1 MRRLGMAILVVFIG
15 LTGCATPGASTHTSL
30 KQAPDRLLPKR
41 VLLLPAEIR
50 VHEISAGGVIEKVD
64 AWSEQASAHVL
75 ADLRARTASG
85 QPFQLVEMP
94 SLNAEDKA
102 NLDQHAALY
111 EVVAG
116 TAFMAKS
123 GHQVWRERTKEFD
136 YTIGPGLKALAD
148 DAAIDAALITI
159 GTDYISSSGR
169 KAAMVM
175 GAIVTVLSGVIA
187 APAGGMAYL
196 SVGIVDLRTGDLL
209 WYDTA
214 RSQSVS
220 LRDKESVHAMLSG
233 MFATYP
239 GVARDAA
246 TPSK

>member
-1 MRRLGMAILVVFIG
+1 MRRVGMAILVVIIG

-30 KQAPDRLLPKR
+30 KQTPDRLLPKR
-41 VLLLPAEIR
+41 VLLLPAEVR

-64 AWSEQASAHVL
+64 AWSEEASAHVL

-85 QPFQLVEMP
+85 QPFQLVEAP
-94 SLNAEDKA
+94 TLNAVDKA

-116 TAFMAKS
+116 TALMAKS
-123 GHQVWRERTKEFD
+123 GHQVWRERAKEFD
-136 YTIGPGLKALAD
+136 YTIGPGLKALAEE
-148 DAAIDAALITI
+148 AAIDAALITI

-175 GAIVTVLSGVIA
+175 GAIVSVLSGVIVM
-187 APAGGMAYL
+187 PAGGVAFL

-209 WYDTA
+209 WFDTA
-214 RSQSVS
+214 RSESVS
-220 LRDKESVHAMLSG
+220 LRDKQSIQAMLDG

-239 GVARDAA
+239 GTARDAA